1 MAYQDTV
8 QSRVRQAVTS
18 SKAANLANAL
28 IIDANASFQE
38 RIINF
43 SSMTEVNAHVG
54 IAKDSPLYSGL
65 AHAFSQPNGKTPIY
79 VGRREVDDVT
89 LTPTLANSTTYSFRV
104 ISHAT
109 DTNTESG
116 RWDVTFTSDTD
127 ATVVEITAGLQAA
140 IGALTILATD
150 LVSTDNGTDISLVPA
165 ANRQLILEE
174 VEELVQSFTITETAA
189 DCYTA
194 ITDVDSESFYGVTTT
209 QRDLTFVLDLARQ
222 IAATNTG
229 NHPKLFRVSDNA
241 IQSLSAQTDPSH
253 GSDLIGALEDLE
265 LPRVS
270 TEWHDQSNTLFP
282 ELATFVYQGGFFPG
296 TQSFKFMGNNTTPA
310 ARHPVLGRKLNTSEV
325 GFILDRNSSVTFQER
340 GNTFYHG
347 GSLSSSSTDWIDN
360 QIITDWIN
368 DTSEVR
374 VLDALLNKANGGL
387 PLTFVQSDLNIIKER
402 VESVLFEAVD
412 RKMLSGFT
420 PVSIPST
427 ISFTDQA
434 NRILNDVTWEGWFA
448 GKIHFVNI
456 GGVLTYKEAVQ

>member
-8 QSRVRQAVTS
+8 QSRIRQAVTS

-28 IIDANASFQE
+28 IIDANAAFQE

-43 SSMTEVNAHVG
+43 SSMAEVNAHTG

-79 VGRREVDDVT
+79 VGRREVDDIT
-89 LTPTLANSTTYSFRV
+89 LTPTLANNTTYTFRL
-104 ISHAT
+104 ISWAT
-109 DTNTESG
+109 DTNVESG
-116 RWDVTFTSDTD
+116 TWDVTFTSGTE
-127 ATVVEITAGLQAA
+127 ATVAEITAGLDA
-140 IGALTILATD
+140 ALTALAIPATD
-150 LVSTDNGTDISLVPA
+150 LSFTDNTTSITLVPA
-165 ANRQLILEE
+165 ADRNLILQE
-174 VEELVQSFTITETAA
+174 VEELVQSFTVTETAA
-189 DCYTA
+189 DCYTE
-194 ITDVDSESFYGVTTT
+194 ITNVDNESFYGVTTT
-209 QRDLTFVLDLARQ
+209 QRDIPFVIDLARQ

-229 NHPKLFRVSDNA
+229 NHPKLFRVSDKA
-241 IQSLSAQTDPSH
+241 LSTLSAQTDPSAND
-253 GSDLIGALEDLE
+253 DLIGQLEDLE
-265 LPRVS
+265 LARVS
-270 TEWHDQSNTLFP
+270 TEWHDQSDTLFP
-282 ELATFVYQGGFFPG
+282 ELAAFVYQGGFFPG
-296 TQSFKFMGNNTTPA
+296 TQTFKFMNNDTTPA
-310 ARHPVLGRKLNTSEV
+310 ARHPVLGRKLTTSEV

-368 DTSEVR
+368 DTIEVR
-374 VLDALLNKANGGL
+374 VLDSLLNKSNGGL

-412 RKMLSGFT
+412 RKMLSGFL
-420 PVSIPST
+420 PVTIPSN

-434 NRILNDVTWEGWFA
+434 NRILNDVSWEGWFA